1 MLVKTEAIVLNFIK
15 YKESSII
22 AKIYTSELGIQ
33 SYIVNGVRS
42 KNKSKIAF
50 FQPLTLLDL
59 VVYKKNNASLNRIA
73 EIHCSH
79 PYKSIPYELKK
90 TTIALMIAEVLLKTL
105 REEEANQ
112 DLFLFLQKS
121 LIILDSLEADY
132 ENFHIHF
139 LFQLSSFHGIFPS
152 SAKDII
158 TSTAIIL
165 TKEEETRIN
174 QFIHSDFFTPVKI
187 AHTVRQRLLEIL
199 FQFFN
204 NHIENFGELKSVKIL
219 REVLH

>member
-15 YKESSII
+15 YKESSVI

-42 KNKSKIAF
+42 KNKSKIAL
-50 FQPLTLLDL
+50 FQPLTILDL
-59 VVYKKNNASLNRIA
+59 IVYKKHNASLNRIS
-73 EIHCSH
+73 EIHCSQ
-79 PYKSIPYELKK
+79 PYKSLPYELKK
-90 TTIALMIAEVLLKTL
+90 TTIALMIAEVLIKTL
-105 REEEANQ
+105 KEEEANK
-112 DLFLFLQKS
+112 DLFFFLHKS
-121 LIILDSLEADY
+121 LIILDSLESDY

-165 TKEEETRIN
+165 TKEEEAKIN
-174 QFIHSDFFTPVKI
+174 MFIGSDFFEPVKI
-187 AHTVRQRLLEIL
+187 SNAVRQRLLEIL
-199 FQFFN
+199 LQFFN
-204 NHIENFGELKSVKIL
+204 KHIENFGELKSVKIL